1 MTRARVAA
9 VVARATPMVVT
20 MVAVAMGTEGVA
32 REAVRGWGRAVVR
45 VTGMVVVP
53 VRRRAAVMVM
63 VAAVTVTERKAGTEG
78 CGVH

>member
-1 MTRARVAA
+1 MAKE
-9 VVARATPMVVT
+9 VVAMATE
-20 MVAVAMGTEGVA
+20 AMGTEGVA